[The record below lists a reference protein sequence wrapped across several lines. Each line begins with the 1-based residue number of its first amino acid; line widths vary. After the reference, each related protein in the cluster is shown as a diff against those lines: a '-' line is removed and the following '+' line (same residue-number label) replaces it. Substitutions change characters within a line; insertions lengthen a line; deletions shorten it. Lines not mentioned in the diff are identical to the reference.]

1 MVKRAGAQKPST
13 LFERSL
19 PHFPNHFSTHASEIA
34 FFSMQIKTKLFLLFS
49 DAGRGH
55 CGWCRMLCKV
65 LPAIRPCLTF
75 HERATQVNIF
85 KLGITTVF
93 SRAELRGIT
102 FFFLLVIEKF
112 SKYSGSNFG
121 IGRVRQDRNYTRFQA
136 AGHGHRHN
144 RPSVFVPFYSIR
156 STSSLPQQDRLLPF

>member
-1 MVKRAGAQKPST
+1 
-13 LFERSL
+13 
-19 PHFPNHFSTHASEIA
+19 
-34 FFSMQIKTKLFLLFS
+34 MQIKTKLFLLFS

-55 CGWCRMLCKV
+55 CGSGWCRMLCKV

-102 FFFLLVIEKF
+102 FFFFSLLRSFLNI
-112 SKYSGSNFG
+112 
-121 IGRVRQDRNYTRFQA
+121 A
-136 AGHGHRHN
+136 AQILVLGVYGKTETIHGWQHR
-144 RPSVFVPFYSIR
+144 S
-156 STSSLPQQDRLLPF
+156 